1 MRIEEIQMP
10 GKLSQKESD
19 LRTAFLNSVHL
30 IPGGD
35 KINACLQCGTCT
47 GSCPLSYL
55 MDITPRELI
64 ALFRA
69 GDIDSIL
76 KSRTIWVCA
85 SCYSC
90 QSRCPASIKVTDIIY
105 SLKRMAM
112 NRKVYPKKFPVH
124 SLSDSFISSMKS
136 FGRLNEPRLMLK
148 YFIKSGIW
156 KAFSFVPLGLKM
168 AGKGRLEYQA
178 SKIKDISGFRKI
190 ISKAQEIDMPLE
202 IAARSYLEEAVGYK
216 AVG

>member
-1 MRIEEIQMP
+1 MRIDEIQIP
-10 GKLSQKESD
+10 GKLSKKEAD

-30 IPGGD
+30 IPGGE
-35 KINACLQCGTCT
+35 KIKSCLQCGTCT

-64 ALFRA
+64 AMFRA
-69 GDIDSIL
+69 GDINSIM
-76 KSRTIWVCA
+76 KSRTIWVCT

-90 QSRCPASIKVTDIIY
+90 QTRCPASIKVTDIIY

-124 SLSDSFISSMKS
+124 SLSDSFIKSMKS
-136 FGRLNEPRLMLK
+136 FGRLNEPRLMLY
-148 YFIKSGIW
+148 YFLKTGFW
-156 KAFSFVPLGLKM
+156 KAFSFIPLGLKM
-168 AGKGRLEYQA
+168 AGKGRLEYKP
-178 SKIKDISGFRKI
+178 SKIKDLKGLEKI
-190 ISKAQEIDMPLE
+190 INKAQEIDMPLE
-202 IAARSYLEEAVGYK
+202 IAAQSYIQGAVGYK

>member
-1 MRIEEIQMP
+1 MRIEQIQIP
-10 GKLSQKESD
+10 GKLSKKEAD

-35 KINACLQCGTCT
+35 KIRACLQCGTCT

-69 GDIDSIL
+69 GDIDSVL

-90 QSRCPASIKVTDIIY
+90 QTRCPASIKVTDIIY
-105 SLKRMAM
+105 TIKRMAM
-112 NRKVYPKKFPVH
+112 NRKVLPKKFPVH
-124 SLSDSFISSMKS
+124 ALADSFIKSMKS
-136 FGRLNEPRLMLK
+136 FGRLNEPRLMISYFLK
-148 YFIKSGIW
+148 TGIW
-156 KAFSFVPLGLKM
+156 KAFSFIPLGLKLSQ
-168 AGKGRLEYQA
+168 KGRLEYKA
-178 SKIKDISGFRKI
+178 SKIMDLDGFRKI
-190 ISKAQEIDMPLE
+190 IKKAQELDMPLE
-202 IAARSYLEEAVGYK
+202 LAAQSYMKEAIGYK

>member
-1 MRIEEIQMP
+1 MRIDEIQIP
-10 GKLSQKESD
+10 GTLSTKEAD
-19 LRTAFLNSVHL
+19 LRKAFLNSVHL

-35 KINACLQCGTCT
+35 KINGCIQCGTCT

-69 GDIDSIL
+69 GAIDSII

-124 SLSDSFISSMKS
+124 SLSDSFIKSMKS
-136 FGRLNEPRLMLK
+136 FGRLNEPRLMLY
-148 YFIKSGIW
+148 YFIKTGIW
-156 KAFSFVPLGLKM
+156 KSFSFIPLGLKM
-168 AGKGRLEYQA
+168 AGKGRLEFKA
-178 SKIKDISGFRKI
+178 SKIKDISSFKKI
-190 ISKAQEIDMPLE
+190 IKKAQEMDMPLE
-202 IAARSYLEEAVGYK
+202 IAAQSYIKGAVGYK

>member
-1 MRIEEIQMP
+1 MRIEEIQIP
-10 GKLSQKESD
+10 GKLSIKEAD
-19 LRTAFLNSVHL
+19 LRTAFLNSVRL

-35 KINACLQCGTCT
+35 KIKSCLQCGTCT

-69 GDIDSIL
+69 GDIDTIMR
-76 KSRTIWVCA
+76 SRTIWVCA

-90 QSRCPASIKVTDIIY
+90 QARCPASIKVTDIIY

-112 NRKVYPKKFPVH
+112 NRKVLPKRFPVH
-124 SLSDSFISSMKS
+124 ALSDSFIKSMKS
-136 FGRLNEPRLMLK
+136 FGRLNEPRLMIYYFLK
-148 YFIKSGIW
+148 TGISKS
-156 KAFSFVPLGLKM
+156 FSFIPLGLQL
-168 AGKGRLEYQA
+168 ARKGRLEYKA
-178 SKIKDISGFRKI
+178 SKIKDISSFRKI
-190 ISKAQEIDMPLE
+190 IDKAQKFDMPLE
-202 IAARSYLEEAVGYK
+202 IAAQSYIKEAVGYK